1 MAEPALDL
9 LNKLFERWQRTDNH
23 DRTFSLNLAGR
34 DGSRYRETSG
44 ASREAFHAV
53 MANAAKCGAVKL
65 EWGRFEISHELV
77 RVVFVDGNKLASFLD
92 RLPAQAL
99 VEAFSPRVA
108 PLLELAPPWLKT
120 CWDNA
125 AVRWQRGEAA
135 LRLRLP
141 QNADDI
147 ERLFKALLAVSRNQ
161 QANLDLRSFSAL
173 TTGDSK
179 ALERLKASFAEA
191 WCTAHDCESLDAN
204 DLYHSL
210 GLIKT
215 PQPILLRGAVG
226 LRNEN
231 AVLDLSGVLPWVGL
245 PGEMLAQM
253 ILPKQPVYVLSIE
266 NWASFARHCREVR
279 DQGLI
284 LYTGGFPNPSVQI
297 LFNRLGQELSEATPF
312 YHWGD
317 TDVRGLEI
325 FALIARLSHREIKP
339 HQMDRAQWSSPQP
352 LTRSEIRTIEGLRN
366 TWGIA
371 ALANKLILLGVP
383 QDFEQENQAPKA
395 PV

>member
-23 DRTFSLNLAGR
+23 DRTLSLSLAGR

-65 EWGRFEISHELV
+65 EWGRFEVSHELV
-77 RVVFVDGNKLASFLD
+77 RVVFVDGHKLANFLD

-99 VEAFSPRVA
+99 VEAFSPRIA

-120 CWDNA
+120 CWDSA
-125 AVRWQRGEAA
+125 ADRWQRGEAA

-161 QANLDLRSFSAL
+161 QINLDLRSFSAL

-231 AVLDLSGVLPWVGL
+231 AVLDLSGVHPWVGL

-253 ILPKQPVYVLSIE
+253 VLLKQPAYVLSIE

-284 LYTGGFPNPSVQI
+284 LYTGGFPNPSVQT
-297 LFNRLGQELSEATPF
+297 LFNRLGQELSKTTLF

-325 FALIARLSHREIKP
+325 LALIARLSRREIHP
-339 HQMDRAQWSSPQP
+339 HQMDRVQWLSPQP
-352 LTRSEIRTIEGLRN
+352 LTRTEIRTIEGLRN

-371 ALANKLILLGVP
+371 ALANKLISLGVP

-395 PV
+395 PA

>member
-1 MAEPALDL
+1 
-9 LNKLFERWQRTDNH
+9 
-23 DRTFSLNLAGR
+23 
-34 DGSRYRETSG
+34 
-44 ASREAFHAV
+44 

-77 RVVFVDGNKLASFLD
+77 RVVFVDGDKLASFLD

-161 QANLDLRSFSAL
+161 QANLDLRSFSASA
-173 TTGDSK
+173 TGDSK

-297 LFNRLGQELSEATPF
+297 LFNRLGQELCEATPF

-325 FALIARLSHREIKP
+325 FALIARLSRREIQP
-339 HQMDRAQWSSPQP
+339 HQMDRVQWLSSQS

-371 ALANKLILLGVP
+371 ALANKLISLGVP